1 MKRGAGARRPLVI
14 LGYSLA
20 VSRKGRARTA
30 EPPRG
35 PGPSPQELKLA
46 RRLILLVGILSL
58 PSGAVVWDQA
68 GALPG
73 LMIMSVALTFVVF
86 SLRAMGRIERRL

>member
-1 MKRGAGARRPLVI
+1 
-14 LGYSLA
+14 
-20 VSRKGRARTA
+20 VSRKGRARPA
-30 EPPRG
+30 EPRRG

-58 PSGAVVWDQA
+58 PSGAIVWDQA

-73 LMIMSVALTFVVF
+73 LLIMSIALTFVVF
-86 SLRAMGRIERRL
+86 SLRAMGRIERRR

>member
-1 MKRGAGARRPLVI
+1 M
-14 LGYSLA
+14 
-20 VSRKGRARTA
+20 SRKGRARPA
-30 EPPRG
+30 EPKPRRG

-58 PSGAVVWDQA
+58 PSGAIVWDQA
-68 GALPG
+68 GALLG